1 MPCAHD
7 ILLDFFASEHTLPK
21 IARGLINTLTVLKG
35 SHPLKLFQLYKSC
48 DQMRSPILQASAKQ
62 KLSNLCA
69 ELFHI
74 RPTKVIS
81 FRINT
86 FEPLS
91 QNKVKTI
98 LFSFLKT
105 LPISPDMLSLLQL
118 QTRVIFTGHPKIS
131 KILCNHISWCKRWTL
146 NPFPCSCS
154 RIAPLLNITLT
165 ASKPHISTLGHDTT
179 SKFDHVLHSN
189 LNNVCVPNIQSF
201 PEQFLTSFLGFYDQ
215 VNFFTK
221 TFMEPIMHV
230 TYSPS
235 QHLFKNKAFDR
246 IYSIF
251 STFNTPPKFVLTLI
265 SQLDQYATSFTPYSP
280 SPYISE
286 VNQCCKNTWPKT
298 CSVSPR

>member
-1 MPCAHD
+1 
-7 ILLDFFASEHTLPK
+7 
-21 IARGLINTLTVLKG
+21 
-35 SHPLKLFQLYKSC
+35 
-48 DQMRSPILQASAKQ
+48 
-62 KLSNLCA
+62 
-69 ELFHI
+69 
-74 RPTKVIS
+74 
-81 FRINT
+81 
-86 FEPLS
+86 
-91 QNKVKTI
+91 
-98 LFSFLKT
+98 
-105 LPISPDMLSLLQL
+105 MLSLLQL

-154 RIAPLLNITLT
+154 CIAPLLNITLS

-189 LNNVCVPNIQSF
+189 LNDVCVPNIQSF

-221 TFMEPIMHV
+221 TFMELITHV
-230 TYSPS
+230 TLSPS

-265 SQLDQYATSFTPYSP
+265 SQLDQYATSFIITPYSP

-286 VNQCCKNTWPKT
+286 VNCVAKTLGPRLVLSAPDRNSGIPDLYCPSILWQDMFSSFWENRNFKNKHMFLQSLFFSHFKYIYDKMGGLILEFFQCMGLFRIGILFASSKIYLGKETLFRIFIT
-298 CSVSPR
+298 H